1 MAGPMSTPGDLAS
14 MAGADG
20 DGADAESAAEDQ
32 GEQGDQG
39 QPQDVE
45 VCLKITP
52 DGKISVYDTGGLV
65 QPQQVG
71 SLEEGLKALGEL
83 ATELSRRFAVKA
95 MKAKQMAR
103 PGNADAQSIWDQM
116 AAQRPQRGNT

>member
-1 MAGPMSTPGDLAS
+1 MGG
-14 MAGADG
+14 DG

-32 GEQGDQG
+32 GEQ
-39 QPQDVE
+39 PQAVE

-52 DGKISVYDTGGLV
+52 DGQISVYDTGGLV

-71 SLEEGLKALGEL
+71 SLQEGLKALGEL
-83 ATELSRRFAVKA
+83 ATELSQRFAVKA

-103 PGNADAQSIWDQM
+103 PGNADAQSIWDEM
-116 AAQRPQRGNT
+116 AASRPQRGNT